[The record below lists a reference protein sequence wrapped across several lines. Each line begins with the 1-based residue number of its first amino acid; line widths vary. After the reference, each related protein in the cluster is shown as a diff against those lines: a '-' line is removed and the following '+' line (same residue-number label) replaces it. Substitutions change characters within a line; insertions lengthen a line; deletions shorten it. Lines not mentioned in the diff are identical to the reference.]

1 MQHIPRAQGRKL
13 SALSCAFVA
22 GSIAVA
28 MIAGCTNTTVR
39 IGCSR
44 AVIESRVVYHCD
56 GKNIVRVE
64 KKFE

>member
-1 MQHIPRAQGRKL
+1 
-13 SALSCAFVA
+13 
-22 GSIAVA
+22 